1 LRPSNF
7 HRGGDRDARTEA
19 SAGRGQ
25 EGAAPVRAY
34 QGGGGEVRT
43 LWQACGRSRRADR
56 VEAAQEKRAPK
67 GKVRLTIRAAVL
79 LAALL
84 GLAALWEWT
93 ALADRLEAG
102 RLDALLDPLRQ
113 SPAAALTVVG
123 LYLLGGLL
131 VVPVTLMIAVTG
143 LVFGAAVG
151 FIYAMLGALS
161 SAALTYWLGRALG
174 RDAVSRLAG
183 RWVDRVLRDLSYRGL
198 LAVATVR
205 VMPLAPF
212 SVINAVAGAIGIRF
226 RDFMLGTLLGMTPGA
241 LALVLFV
248 DRVQSAAGQPDV
260 ARWATAAGVLL
271 VIALSALGARRW
283 LRRGGALLI
292 GVSLAVSAL
301 GAPADPVLARARSVF
316 ADRPTWPSWQHD
328 AAARP
333 RAQPT
338 SAPVTGSWTTRRAAG
353 SDRGAWSS
361 RRAGR
366 RPLRL
371 RGTCTAPR
379 SR

>member
-1 LRPSNF
+1 
-7 HRGGDRDARTEA
+7 
-19 SAGRGQ
+19 
-25 EGAAPVRAY
+25 
-34 QGGGGEVRT
+34 
-43 LWQACGRSRRADR
+43 
-56 VEAAQEKRAPK
+56 
-67 GKVRLTIRAAVL
+67 
-79 LAALL
+79 
-84 GLAALWEWT
+84 
-93 ALADRLEAG
+93 
-102 RLDALLDPLRQ
+102 LLDPLRQ

-151 FIYAMLGALS
+151 FVYAMLGALS

-283 LRRGGALLI
+283 LRHGGALLI

>member
-1 LRPSNF
+1 
-7 HRGGDRDARTEA
+7 
-19 SAGRGQ
+19 
-25 EGAAPVRAY
+25 
-34 QGGGGEVRT
+34 
-43 LWQACGRSRRADR
+43 
-56 VEAAQEKRAPK
+56 
-67 GKVRLTIRAAVL
+67 
-79 LAALL
+79 
-84 GLAALWEWT
+84 
-93 ALADRLEAG
+93 
-102 RLDALLDPLRQ
+102 
-113 SPAAALTVVG
+113 
-123 LYLLGGLL
+123 
-131 VVPVTLMIAVTG
+131 
-143 LVFGAAVG
+143 
-151 FIYAMLGALS
+151 MLGALS

-301 GAPADPVLARARSVF
+301 GAPADPVLARARSIF
-316 ADRPTWPSWQHD
+316 ADKAHL
-328 AAARP
+328 AELA
-333 RAQPT
+333 
-338 SAPVTGSWTTRRAAG
+338 TRRARAPAG
-353 SDRGAWSS
+353 FNRPLHPS
-361 RRAGR
+361 RVAGR
-366 RPLRL
+366 RGGRPVRIEALGRADVL
-371 RGTCTAPR
+371 DVGLSGFEVRALHPDRGERAA
-379 SR
+379 